1 MSTSRN
7 RDEPNSGLDDPELLA
22 LLTEQGINI
31 PGKDDNNDIRD
42 DDSGD
47 EKEDRRAERQAPR
60 SYREPVMRKEGN
72 TGVKGVINDYK
83 DAKERMVIQDQIDRL
98 KALAFLDRQMPTIKS
113 VNEEEEEKQLD
124 IDELDDDEFWRKYR
138 EERMNELK
146 HDTQKPTQPQRV
158 MERGGGRFGALLTV
172 TQDSFV
178 EFVEK
183 ENPSVVIVIHLYQTH
198 LRACTRMNECIKN
211 LSERYFNV
219 KFAKMISTEA
229 KQHFDEI
236 ALPALLVYKDSKLVN
251 VYLRMVDS
259 VGFNFD
265 MDDVE
270 EFLIEEGVLSRQW
283 AKFE

>member
-1 MSTSRN
+1 MSTFRN

-42 DDSGD
+42 DDSGE
-47 EKEDRRAERQAPR
+47 EKASRRAERQAPR
-60 SYREPVMRKEGN
+60 STREPVMRKEGN

-98 KALAFLDRQMPTIKS
+98 KTLSFLDRHIHTVKS
-113 VNEEEEEKQLD
+113 VNEEEEEKQFD
-124 IDELDDDEFWRKYR
+124 IDELDDDDFWRKYR
-138 EERMNELK
+138 EERMQALK
-146 HDTQKPTQPQRV
+146 NDTQKPAQVQRV
-158 MERGGGRFGALLTV
+158 VERGGNFGQLLQV
-172 TQDSFV
+172 TQDTFV

-183 ENPSVVIVIHLYQTH
+183 ENPSVVIIIHLYQTH
-198 LRACTRMNECIKN
+198 LRACTRMNECLKN

-219 KFAKMISTEA
+219 KFSKMISTEA

-259 VGFNFD
+259 VGYNFD
-265 MDDVE
+265 VDDVE
-270 EFLIEEGVLSRQW
+270 EFLIEEGVLNRQW